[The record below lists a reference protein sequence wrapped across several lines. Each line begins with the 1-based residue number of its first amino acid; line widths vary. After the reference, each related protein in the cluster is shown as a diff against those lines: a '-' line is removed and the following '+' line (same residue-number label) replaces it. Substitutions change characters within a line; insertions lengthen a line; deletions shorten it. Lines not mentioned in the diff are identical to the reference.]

1 MRGALD
7 VHRELLARDVPHEV
21 VRLRGTVA
29 ADADDLPR
37 ALGLDPCSCVAVRV
51 YVTDVGTVAVLVQ
64 AGAVPQP
71 AALLSVLGARTL
83 RPATA
88 DEVNAGTD
96 YAAGLVSPVCLPA
109 GVLLVADEALR
120 AAEVLYCPVGEG
132 GVALGIRSADLL
144 AASGAR
150 VHDLAALPLPRGE
163 REPWTRS
170 PREGA
175 GPGRVL
181 DLDGRDAG
189 AARQHPERYRG

>member
-1 MRGALD
+1 VRGALD

-37 ALGLDPCSCVAVRV
+37 ALGLDPGSCVAVRV

-64 AGAVPQP
+64 AGGVPQP
-71 AALLSVLGARTL
+71 AALLGVLGARTL

-88 DEVNAGTD
+88 DEVNARTD

-109 GVLLVADEALR
+109 EVLLVADEALR
-120 AAEVLYCPVGEG
+120 GPEVLYCPVGEG

-144 AASGAR
+144 AATGAR
-150 VHDLAALPLPRGE
+150 VTALSALPLPPGE

-170 PREGA
+170 SREGA
-175 GPGRVL
+175 GAGRVL

-189 AARQHPERYRG
+189 PARQHPQRYTG